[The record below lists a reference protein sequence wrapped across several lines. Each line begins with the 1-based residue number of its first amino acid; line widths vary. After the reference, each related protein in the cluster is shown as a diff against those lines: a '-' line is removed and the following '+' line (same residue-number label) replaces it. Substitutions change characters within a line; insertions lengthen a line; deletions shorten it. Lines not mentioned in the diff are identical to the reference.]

1 MEFSCV
7 FWICFRGFG
16 FLVLFWEFAV
26 RLLFKDS
33 DYKGLGFSGR
43 GVEEKGR
50 DFYGYFW
57 DVGYWD
63 FWVEVKGHSHMSD
76 V

>member
-1 MEFSCV
+1 MFSGFALGVLV
-7 FWICFRGFG
+7 FLG

-43 GVEEKGR
+43 GVEP
-50 DFYGYFW
+50 
-57 DVGYWD
+57 
-63 FWVEVKGHSHMSD
+63 
-76 V
+76 